1 MMIATEVMTAKPLWF
16 WHDGF
21 APEDKVA
28 ERAATPPSSFHLLL

>member
-1 MMIATEVMTAKPLWF
+1 MLTATEIMTAKPSWV

-28 ERAATPPSSFHLLL
+28 ETSGYPTF